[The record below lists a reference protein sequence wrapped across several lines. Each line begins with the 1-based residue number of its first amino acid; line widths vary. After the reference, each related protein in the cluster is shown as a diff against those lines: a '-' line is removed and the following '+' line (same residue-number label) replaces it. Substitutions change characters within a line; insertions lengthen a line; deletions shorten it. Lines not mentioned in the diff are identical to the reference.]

1 MKKIFLFSVLLTTIF
16 LLKAQQKEQFFKN
29 VDNFLQQHVND
40 GLVDYGSISE
50 NSSQLQSIVAEI
62 ESFDVNTLNSIEEKA
77 FYINAYNILV
87 IQGIVTN
94 YPISS
99 PQQVGGFFDGKKYK
113 VGNQQLTLNQ
123 IENDILRKR
132 TKDARLH
139 FVLVCGALGCPKIIN
154 RAYLPETLDQ
164 QLETRTKISLNDS
177 YFIRVEEGNNSVL
190 ISEIFKWYK
199 EDFVR
204 EYPNVLAY
212 INNYRSE
219 KIPST
224 FKSGFYNYDWTLN
237 QKANPTGNQVSSN
250 GEAGDPSVSNIIAF
264 TPSVLLK
271 KGQWEIK
278 NFNNVYSQTSF
289 DNGGETQELDERQ
302 TFYTGIFQITYGS
315 SKNARF
321 NIGLDIN
328 INHVSYQPINGA
340 NSESFTR
347 TAIGSIGPRIK
358 VSPLKNVPTFS
369 VQSSL
374 LIPVAKDL
382 ESPRFLA
389 HDRVT
394 WWTQFFYDKT
404 INNFQIFVEADLL
417 LRFRQ
422 EATFLRT
429 PVSLF
434 LSYFPSQKVTFYTTI
449 QHSPRFEELP
459 EGSDSRFAR
468 TAWFNQAGLG
478 VKYQISPQLNIEALV
493 TDFFGSRND
502 GLGKTYNIGFRFI
515 K

>member
-1 MKKIFLFSVLLTTIF
+1 MKKILLFSVLLTIA
-16 LLKAQQKEQFFKN
+16 LNINAQQKEQFFEG
-29 VDNFLQQHVND
+29 VDKFLNQHVAE
-40 GLVDYGSISE
+40 GLVEYKAIAANSAPLEAIVSTIE
-50 NSSQLQSIVAEI
+50 N
-62 ESFDVNTLNSIEEKA
+62 FDINTLNDLEEKA

-87 IQGIVTN
+87 IKGIVDN
-94 YPISS
+94 YPTSS
-99 PQQVGGFFDGKKYK
+99 PQQVGGFFDSKKYK
-113 VGNQQLTLNQ
+113 VGNQLLTLNQ
-123 IENDILRKR
+123 IENDILRKK

-154 RAYLPETLDQ
+154 QAYVPETLEN
-164 QLETRTKISLNDS
+164 QLEERAKVSLNDN
-177 YFIRVEEGNNSVL
+177 YFIRVDEAKETVL

-199 EDFVR
+199 GDFVQ
-204 EYPNVLAY
+204 NHKSVQSY
-212 INNYRSE
+212 INEYRTV
-219 KIPST
+219 KIPDNY
-224 FKSGFYNYDWTLN
+224 KNGFYNYDWTLN
-237 QKANPTGNQVSSN
+237 AQKTATGVSDETSN
-250 GEAGDPSVSNIIAF
+250 VEKGESVSNIIAF

-271 KGQWEIK
+271 KGQIEVK

-289 DNGGETQELDERQ
+289 DQEGETRELDERQ

-328 INHVSYQPINGA
+328 INHVSYKPINGVDG
-340 NSESFTR
+340 ESFTR
-347 TAIGSIGPRIK
+347 TAIGSIGPRVK
-358 VSPLKNVPTFS
+358 VSPFKKIPTFS

-374 LIPVAKDL
+374 LFPVASDL

-417 LRFRQ
+417 LRFRKN
-422 EATFLRT
+422 ETFLRT

-449 QHSPRFEELP
+449 QHSPRFQELP